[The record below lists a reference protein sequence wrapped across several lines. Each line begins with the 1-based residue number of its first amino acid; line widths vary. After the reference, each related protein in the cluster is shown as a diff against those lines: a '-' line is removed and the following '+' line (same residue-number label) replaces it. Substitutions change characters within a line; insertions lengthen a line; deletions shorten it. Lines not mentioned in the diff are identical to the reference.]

1 MSDNAYVA
9 GAGIL
14 EFGVHYDWSADDL
27 IEQAYLDL
35 VDNVDHG
42 IDPQEEVDAV
52 WFGTVDVASDA
63 MGGTAVSNATGLY
76 DLPISQVVNACATGS
91 DAIRNA
97 SLAVRAGDADVA
109 LVIGAE
115 KMHENTAGL
124 IASAATKRLWKGRGV
139 TMPAFFGLR
148 ATRHMAKYGTTRD
161 QIAEVSVKN
170 HENGSKYPYAHQ
182 RFTCTVDDVKN
193 SPTISHPLSLY
204 DCCPVTDGAA
214 AVLITSEDKAHEF
227 TDEPVKLASSS
238 LATGSFMRGGE
249 NSLTHFE
256 ATRNAARSAYEE
268 AGITADAV
276 DLAEVHDC
284 FSITELVTMEDLG
297 FCENG
302 QAGKFIEDGHT
313 RLDGEIPVNPSGGL
327 IAKGHPVGAT
337 GVAQAVEMYE
347 QLRDDAGDIQVEDA
361 DIGLTHN
368 LGLDR
373 HSAGSVCC
381 INVFERV

>member
-1 MSDNAYVA
+1 
-9 GAGIL
+9 
-14 EFGVHYDWSADDL
+14 
-27 IEQAYLDL
+27 
-35 VDNVDHG
+35 
-42 IDPQEEVDAV
+42 
-52 WFGTVDVASDA
+52 
-63 MGGTAVSNATGLY
+63 
-76 DLPISQVVNACATGS
+76 
-91 DAIRNA
+91 
-97 SLAVRAGDADVA
+97 
-109 LVIGAE
+109 
-115 KMHENTAGL
+115 
-124 IASAATKRLWKGRGV
+124 
-139 TMPAFFGLR
+139 
-148 ATRHMAKYGTTRD
+148 
-161 QIAEVSVKN
+161 
-170 HENGSKYPYAHQ
+170 
-182 RFTCTVDDVKN
+182 
-193 SPTISHPLSLY
+193 
-204 DCCPVTDGAA
+204 VTDGAA

-297 FCENG
+297 FCETG

-347 QLRDDAGDIQVEDA
+347 QLRDDAVDSSPRLRPYTRSKTLIQQTEPALWRSRPRLWVSPM
-361 DIGLTHN
+361 
-368 LGLDR
+368 
-373 HSAGSVCC
+373 SASST
-381 INVFERV
+381 